1 MSMQRGS
8 FINGEFLTQGSGDPF
23 AVINPSTEDVI
34 AEVAHGGQREIDLA
48 VASAQA
54 ALSGPWASFDA
65 RQRQN
70 CLLELASLIDQ
81 HALELAS
88 IETENTGKTFFESS
102 KIEIPLVAEIFR
114 YFAGYATK
122 CHGTTSSNPN
132 ALRMTLREPVGVCG
146 LIVPWNFPLLM
157 AAWKIAPALAFGNT
171 VVVKPSELTPL
182 SLLKLGELSVKAKI
196 PAGVLNIVPGLGSVA
211 GAALVA
217 HKDVAKISFTGST
230 RVGEEIMRACAK
242 PMKRLTLELGGKSP
256 NIIFDDA
263 NLKAAIRGAYSG
275 IFYNKGEVCAAG
287 SRVLVQRSIYGKV
300 IEELSKMALECT
312 LGDPKDK
319 LTRMGPVI
327 SKTQLTKVLG
337 YIEQGQKEGATLK
350 AGGDRAR
357 EVNNGLGYFVKP
369 TVFADV
375 DSCMKIAQDEIFG
388 PVVAVIPFEDEA
400 QAVQI
405 ANDNAYGLAAGV
417 WTSDIKRAIRVA
429 KAVKSG
435 TVWINTYNLY
445 DPDQSFGGMKSSG
458 FGRELGAAA
467 LDQYT
472 ELKSLWIDLT

>member
-1 MSMQRGS
+1 MSTLHGP
-8 FINGEFLTQGSGDPF
+8 FINGEFLTQGSDRPF
-23 AVINPSTEDVI
+23 AVINPSSEAVI
-34 AEVAHGGQREIDLA
+34 AEIAHCGLAEVDLA
-48 VASAQA
+48 VAAARA
-54 ALSGPWASFDA
+54 ALNGPWGAFDA

-70 CLLELASLIDQ
+70 CLLELAALIDS
-81 HALELAS
+81 HNAELATL
-88 IETENTGKTFFESS
+88 ETENTGKTLFESS
-102 KIEIPLVAEIFR
+102 KVEIPLVAEIFR
-114 YFAGYATK
+114 YFAGFATK
-122 CHGTTSSNPN
+122 SHGTTSSNPTS
-132 ALRMTLREPVGVCG
+132 LRMTLREPVGVCG

-182 SLLKLGELSVKAKI
+182 SLLKLAQLSLMAKI
-196 PAGVLNIVPGLGSVA
+196 PNGVLNVVPGLGTVA

-217 HKDVAKISFTGST
+217 HPGVDKISFTGST
-230 RVGEEIMRACAK
+230 RVGEQIMKACAN
-242 PMKRLTLELGGKSP
+242 PLKRVSLELGGKSP
-256 NIIFDDA
+256 NIIFEDA

-287 SRVLVQRSIYGKV
+287 SRVLVQKSIYTKV
-300 IEELSKMALECT
+300 VDELSKMASECT

-327 SKTQLTKVLG
+327 SNAQMTKVMG
-337 YIEQGQKEGATLK
+337 YVEQGVDEGATLK
-350 AGGDRAR
+350 AGGTRATS
-357 EVNNGLGYFVKP
+357 VNGGKGFFVTP

-375 DSCMKIAQDEIFG
+375 NSRMKIAQDEIFG

-400 QAVQI
+400 HAIQI

-417 WTSDIKRAIRVA
+417 WTSDIKRALRVA

-445 DPDQSFGGMKSSG
+445 DPDQSFGGVKSSG
-458 FGRELGAAA
+458 FGRELGTAA
-467 LDQYT
+467 LEQYT